1 MHVDRHNSV
10 HLGRHNGSHELH
22 QTIHSDIPFFG
33 EDIGPISFKDWMWDT
48 EKLVQPMFSKY
59 SHIDILRH
67 VTSRFVERAFD
78 WWQERQYL
86 VKKGRTS
93 CINTFYELKTC
104 MWKHFIPL
112 SFRIT
117 KAQQARIEDFID
129 IGDAFIQ
136 NIDKFSRLEKDFK
149 HNLDL
154 LLSEQRKREKY
165 KREQAK
171 HEKLREFEKKREKE
185 ALEKLCAKR
194 EQEKRE
200 INEKKKREEEKK
212 TKEESLRK
220 AKEENK
226 RKELAEREKIKQ
238 ESNLAKQSQV
248 VELKCISKEQ
258 TELCV
263 RDLVINSSP
272 IPYMKIP
279 FSKGVF
285 PSLTSTHFSIKSFV
299 LFSFQKFCSPSH
311 FFISSS
317 STYFAKTHFDIK
329 ILFKNHLSQSVKHFF
344 CEVGLIPSFSIFKG
358 PFSQIF
364 HPILL
369 HGLYDFNSILFDDY
383 CRFVLDPGG
392 TIIFVAVSL

>member
-1 MHVDRHNSV
+1 MHIDRHNSV

-48 EKLVQPMFSKY
+48 EKLVQPLFSKY

-67 VTSRFVERAFD
+67 VTSRFVGRAFD

-104 MWKHFIPL
+104 MWKHFIPP

-117 KAQQARIEDFID
+117 KAQQVRIEDFID

-171 HEKLREFEKKREKE
+171 HQKLREFEKKREKE

-194 EQEKRE
+194 E
-200 INEKKKREEEKK
+200 KKRDK
-212 TKEESLRK
+212 
-220 AKEENK
+220 
-226 RKELAEREKIKQ
+226 
-238 ESNLAKQSQV
+238 
-248 VELKCISKEQ
+248 
-258 TELCV
+258 
-263 RDLVINSSP
+263 
-272 IPYMKIP
+272 
-279 FSKGVF
+279 
-285 PSLTSTHFSIKSFV
+285 
-299 LFSFQKFCSPSH
+299 
-311 FFISSS
+311 
-317 STYFAKTHFDIK
+317 
-329 ILFKNHLSQSVKHFF
+329 
-344 CEVGLIPSFSIFKG
+344 
-358 PFSQIF
+358 
-364 HPILL
+364 
-369 HGLYDFNSILFDDY
+369 
-383 CRFVLDPGG
+383 
-392 TIIFVAVSL
+392 

>member
-1 MHVDRHNSV
+1 
-10 HLGRHNGSHELH
+10 
-22 QTIHSDIPFFG
+22 
-33 EDIGPISFKDWMWDT
+33 
-48 EKLVQPMFSKY
+48 VQPLFSKY

-67 VTSRFVERAFD
+67 VTSRFVGRALD

-93 CINTFYELKTC
+93 YINTFYELKTC
-104 MWKHFIPL
+104 MWKHFIPP

-117 KAQQARIEDFID
+117 KAQQVRIEDFID
-129 IGDAFIQ
+129 IRDAFIQ

-171 HEKLREFEKKREKE
+171 HQKLQEFEKRENE

-200 INEKKKREEEKK
+200 INEKKKREEEEKA
-212 TKEESLRK
+212 KEESLRK
-220 AKEENK
+220 AKEENE
-226 RKELAEREKIKQ
+226 RKELEEREKIKQ
-238 ESNLAKQSQV
+238 ESNLEIQSQV

-258 TELCV
+258 KELYV

-285 PSLTSTHFSIKSFV
+285 PSLNSTHFFIKSFV
-299 LFSFQKFCSPSH
+299 FFSFQNFCSSSP
-311 FFISSS
+311 FLISSS
-317 STYFAKTHFDIK
+317 SICFAKTHFDIK
-329 ILFKNHLSQSVKHFF
+329 ILFKNYLSQSVKDSF
-344 CEVGLIPSFSIFKG
+344 CEMGLITSFAIFKS

-369 HGLYDFNSILFDDY
+369 LGLYDFNSILFDDY
-383 CRFVLDPGG
+383 CIFVFDPGG
-392 TIIFVAVSL
+392 TIILVAVSL

>member
-1 MHVDRHNSV
+1 
-10 HLGRHNGSHELH
+10 
-22 QTIHSDIPFFG
+22 
-33 EDIGPISFKDWMWDT
+33 
-48 EKLVQPMFSKY
+48 
-59 SHIDILRH
+59 
-67 VTSRFVERAFD
+67 
-78 WWQERQYL
+78 

-93 CINTFYELKTC
+93 CINTFYELKRC
-104 MWKHFIPL
+104 MWKHFIPP
-112 SFRIT
+112 SFKIT

-136 NIDKFSRLEKDFK
+136 NIAKFSRLEKDFK
-149 HNLDL
+149 HNLEL

-171 HEKLREFEKKREKE
+171 HQKLQEFEKKREKE
-185 ALEKLCAKR
+185 VFEKLCAKR
-194 EQEKRE
+194 GQEKKE
-200 INEKKKREEEKK
+200 INEKKKREEEEKA
-212 TKEESLRK
+212 KEESLRK
-220 AKEENK
+220 AKEENE
-226 RKELAEREKIKQ
+226 RKELEEREKIKQ

-248 VELKCISKEQ
+248 VELKYISKER

-272 IPYMKIP
+272 ITYMKIP

-299 LFSFQKFCSPSH
+299 LFSFQTFCSPSH

-317 STYFAKTHFDIK
+317 SICFAKTHFDIK
-329 ILFKNHLSQSVKHFF
+329 ILFKNYLSQSVKHFF

-383 CRFVLDPGG
+383 CIFIFDPGG
-392 TIIFVAVSL
+392 TIILVAVSL

>member
-1 MHVDRHNSV
+1 MSFSSSPMHVDRHNSV
-10 HLGRHNGSHELH
+10 HLDRHCSQELH
-22 QTIHSDIPFFG
+22 HTIHSDIPFFG

-59 SHIDILRH
+59 SHIDILKH
-67 VTSRFVERAFD
+67 VTSRFVGRAFD

-93 CINTFYELKTC
+93 CI
-104 MWKHFIPL
+104 WKHFIPP

-117 KAQQARIEDFID
+117 KAQQVRIEDFID

-171 HEKLREFEKKREKE
+171 HQMLREFDKKREKE

-200 INEKKKREEEKK
+200 INEKKKREEEEKA
-212 TKEESLRK
+212 KEESLRK
-220 AKEENK
+220 AKEENE
-226 RKELAEREKIKQ
+226 RKELEEREKIKQ
-238 ESNLAKQSQV
+238 ESNLAKPSQV
-248 VELKCISKEQ
+248 VELKCISKER

-272 IPYMKIP
+272 IPNMKIP

-299 LFSFQKFCSPSH
+299 LFSFQNFCSPSQ

-317 STYFAKTHFDIK
+317 STCFAKTHFDIK

-344 CEVGLIPSFSIFKG
+344 CEVGLIPSFSILKG

-383 CRFVLDPGG
+383 CRFVFDPGG
-392 TIIFVAVSL
+392 TIILVAVSL

>member
-1 MHVDRHNSV
+1 MHIDRHNSM
-10 HLGRHNGSHELH
+10 HLGRHNGSHELD

-48 EKLVQPMFSKY
+48 EKLVQPLFSKY

-67 VTSRFVERAFD
+67 VTSRFVGRALD

-104 MWKHFIPL
+104 MWKHFIPP

-117 KAQQARIEDFID
+117 KAQQVRIEDFID
-129 IGDAFIQ
+129 IGHAFIQ
-136 NIDKFSRLEKDFK
+136 NIVKFSRLEKDFK

-171 HEKLREFEKKREKE
+171 HQKLREFEKKREKE
-185 ALEKLCAKR
+185 EFDKLCAEK
-194 EQEKRE
+194 EQEEKA
-200 INEKKKREEEKK
+200 INEKKRREEEEKA
-212 TKEESLRK
+212 KEESLRK
-220 AKEENK
+220 TKEENE
-226 RKELAEREKIKQ
+226 RKELEEREKMKQ
-238 ESNLAKQSQV
+238 ESNLEIQSQV

-258 TELCV
+258 KELCV
-263 RDLVINSSP
+263 RDLVINSSL

-285 PSLTSTHFSIKSFV
+285 PTLNFTHFFIKSFV
-299 LFSFQKFCSPSH
+299 LFSSQNFCSPSH
-311 FFISSS
+311 FLISSS
-317 STYFAKTHFDIK
+317 STSCVPTHFDSK
-329 ILFKNHLSQSVKHFF
+329 ILFKNHLSQSVKHSF
-344 CEVGLIPSFSIFKG
+344 CEVGLTPTFSKFIS
-358 PFSQIF
+358 PFS
-364 HPILL
+364 HSPHSILL
-369 HGLYDFNSILFDDY
+369 HGHYNFNSLLFDDY
-383 CRFVLDPGG
+383 CRFVFDPGG
-392 TIIFVAVSL
+392 TIILVAVSL

>member
-1 MHVDRHNSV
+1 MSC
-10 HLGRHNGSHELH
+10 
-22 QTIHSDIPFFG
+22 IKPFIFFG

-48 EKLVQPMFSKY
+48 EKLVQPLFSKY

-67 VTSRFVERAFD
+67 VTSRFVGRALD

-104 MWKHFIPL
+104 MWKHFIPP

-117 KAQQARIEDFID
+117 KAQQVRIEDFID
-129 IGDAFIQ
+129 IGHAFIQ
-136 NIDKFSRLEKDFK
+136 NIVKFSRLEKDFK

-171 HEKLREFEKKREKE
+171 HQKLREFEKKREKE
-185 ALEKLCAKR
+185 EFDKLCAEK
-194 EQEKRE
+194 EQEEKA
-200 INEKKKREEEKK
+200 INEKKRREEEEKA
-212 TKEESLRK
+212 KEESLRK
-220 AKEENK
+220 AKEENE
-226 RKELAEREKIKQ
+226 RKELEEREKIKQ
-238 ESNLAKQSQV
+238 EGNFAKQSQV

-258 TELCV
+258 KELYV
-263 RDLVINSSP
+263 RDLMINSSP
-272 IPYMKIP
+272 IPYIKIP

-285 PSLTSTHFSIKSFV
+285 PPLNSTHFFIKSFV
-299 LFSFQKFCSPSH
+299 LFSSRNFCSP
-311 FFISSS
+311 FLISSS
-317 STYFAKTHFDIK
+317 STCFAKTHFAIK
-329 ILFKNHLSQSVKHFF
+329 ILFKNHFSQSVKHFF
-344 CEVGLIPSFSIFKG
+344 CEMGLITSFAIFKG

-383 CRFVLDPGG
+383 CRFVFDPGG
-392 TIIFVAVSL
+392 TIILVAVSL

>member
-1 MHVDRHNSV
+1 MNISSSSRV

-33 EDIGPISFKDWMWDT
+33 VDIGPISFKDWMWDT
-48 EKLVQPMFSKY
+48 EKLVQPLFSEY

-67 VTSRFVERAFD
+67 VTSRFVGRAFD

-86 VKKGRTS
+86 VKKGRIS

-104 MWKHFIPL
+104 MWKHFILP

-117 KAQQARIEDFID
+117 KEQQARIEDFID

-136 NIDKFSRLEKDFK
+136 NIAKFSRLGKDFK

-171 HEKLREFEKKREKE
+171 KLREFEKKREKE
-185 ALEKLCAKR
+185 ELVMLCAQQ
-194 EQEKRE
+194 EQEEKE
-200 INEKKKREEEKK
+200 INEKKKREEEEKA
-212 TKEESLRK
+212 KEESLRK
-220 AKEENK
+220 AKEENE
-226 RKELAEREKIKQ
+226 RKELEEREKIKQ

-248 VELKCISKEQ
+248 VELKCFSKQ
-258 TELCV
+258 RTELCV
-263 RDLVINSSP
+263 KDLVINSSP

-285 PSLTSTHFSIKSFV
+285 PSLTSTHFSIKAFV
-299 LFSFQKFCSPSH
+299 FFSFQKFCSPSH
-311 FFISSS
+311 FFISYS
-317 STYFAKTHFDIK
+317 STCFAKTHFDIK

-344 CEVGLIPSFSIFKG
+344 CEVGLIPSFSIFKD

-383 CRFVLDPGG
+383 CRFVFDPGG
-392 TIIFVAVSL
+392 TIILVAVSL